1 MSTWPSVLSALLT
14 GEQLTPDAASWAMAQ
29 IMDGEATHA
38 QVAGFAVALRA
49 KGETADEVGAL
60 VATMLDRAA
69 RITVDGPAVDTCG
82 SGGDR
87 SHTVNLST
95 MAAVVVAGTGT
106 TVVKHGNRAAS
117 STCGSADLL
126 EALGVAIDLTPA
138 AVEECVRRAG
148 IGFCF
153 APVFHPAL
161 RHTGQAR
168 RDLGVATVFNFLG
181 PLTNPAQPGAQA
193 VGVSDARMAPV
204 LAGVLAARG
213 TSALVFR
220 GDDGLDEL
228 TTATTSRVWRV
239 GGGSVTEEKL
249 DPAELGIAASSGDDL
264 RGADAATNAGIARAV
279 FDGERGAVRDA
290 VLLNAAAALT
300 AARGADSPLGT
311 LVDELRFDLARAA
324 ESVDSGGAAAALD
337 RWAAATQELRPAT

>member
-1 MSTWPSVLSALLT
+1 
-14 GEQLTPDAASWAMAQ
+14 
-29 IMDGEATHA
+29 
-38 QVAGFAVALRA
+38 
-49 KGETADEVGAL
+49 
-60 VATMLDRAA
+60 
-69 RITVDGPAVDTCG
+69 
-82 SGGDR
+82 
-87 SHTVNLST
+87 
-95 MAAVVVAGTGT
+95 
-106 TVVKHGNRAAS
+106 
-117 STCGSADLL
+117 
-126 EALGVAIDLTPA
+126 
-138 AVEECVRRAG
+138 
-148 IGFCF
+148 
-153 APVFHPAL
+153 
-161 RHTGQAR
+161 
-168 RDLGVATVFNFLG
+168 
-181 PLTNPAQPGAQA
+181 
-193 VGVSDARMAPV
+193 
-204 LAGVLAARG
+204 
-213 TSALVFR
+213 VFR